1 MVHVF
6 TDISVVLLV
15 IPLVV
20 SGLVLFQH
28 VDACPFILGWR
39 KAILFYPLS
48 LFDKRGQCGIDL
60 AFLGKSGYGPGSLAF
75 RDHEIIIVVGFR
87 IDKRRI
93 RLMQDVIETLV
104 HDRRA
109 YLLDIVLYQSGN
121 RTIQVVGQ
129 FIVFI
134 EDIKDRI
141 GCLLVFGDRDQR

>member
-1 MVHVF
+1 
-6 TDISVVLLV
+6 
-15 IPLVV
+15 
-20 SGLVLFQH
+20 
-28 VDACPFILGWR
+28 
-39 KAILFYPLS
+39 
-48 LFDKRGQCGIDL
+48 
-60 AFLGKSGYGPGSLAF
+60 
-75 RDHEIIIVVGFR
+75 
-87 IDKRRI
+87 
-93 RLMQDVIETLV
+93 MQDVIETLV